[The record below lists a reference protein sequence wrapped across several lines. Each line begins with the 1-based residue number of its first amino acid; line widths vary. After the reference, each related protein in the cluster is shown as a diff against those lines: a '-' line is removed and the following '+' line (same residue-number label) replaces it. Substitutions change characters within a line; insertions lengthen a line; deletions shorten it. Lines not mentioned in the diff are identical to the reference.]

1 MSQNNKQSAAGLFLS
16 FFLKAIVIILGLVI
30 LAMSAYL
37 IKTVISN
44 KNAEKEKKADNSAF
58 EDNQTD
64 ELLVNNATNT
74 DALLYE
80 NADAAAEEQN
90 GPSGLSYDASIV
102 VLNAT
107 DVPGV
112 AGKWK
117 DKLVEAGYTNV
128 QAGDYTK
135 GILDISKIV
144 VVTEGTG
151 TALQEFLPEAK
162 METLPAN
169 EVQCDV
175 NTEGVEAFLIIG
187 TPDVVY

>member
-16 FFLKAIVIILGLVI
+16 FFLKATVIILGLVI
-30 LAMSAYL
+30 LAMAAYL
-37 IKTVISN
+37 IKASMAN
-44 KNAEKEKKADNSAF
+44 KSVEKEKKADNSAF

-64 ELLVNNATNT
+64 ELLENKATNT

-80 NADAAAEEQN
+80 NAEAASEEAKN
-90 GPSGLSYDASIV
+90 DGSLSKDASIV

-135 GILDISKIV
+135 GILDIS
-144 VVTEGTG
+144 
-151 TALQEFLPEAK
+151 
-162 METLPAN
+162 N
-169 EVQCDV
+169 RRC
-175 NTEGVEAFLIIG
+175 
-187 TPDVVY
+187 

>member
-16 FFLKAIVIILGLVI
+16 FFLKATVIILGLVI
-30 LAMSAYL
+30 LAMAAYL
-37 IKTVISN
+37 IKASMAN
-44 KNAEKEKKADNSAF
+44 KSVEKEKKADNSAF

-64 ELLVNNATNT
+64 ELLENKATNT

-80 NADAAAEEQN
+80 NAEAASEEAKN
-90 GPSGLSYDASIV
+90 DGSLSKDASIV

-169 EVQCDV
+169 EVQCSV

>member
-16 FFLKAIVIILGLVI
+16 FFLKATVIILGLVI
-30 LAMSAYL
+30 LAMAAYL
-37 IKTVISN
+37 IKASMAN
-44 KNAEKEKKADNSAF
+44 KSVEKEKKADNSAF

-64 ELLVNNATNT
+64 ELLENKATNT

-80 NADAAAEEQN
+80 NAEAASEEAKN
-90 GPSGLSYDASIV
+90 DGSLSKDASIV

-169 EVQCDV
+169 EVQCSV

-187 TPDVVY
+187 TPDVAY

>member
-30 LAMSAYL
+30 LAMSVYL
-37 IKTVISN
+37 VKTIISN

-80 NADAAAEEQN
+80 NADAATEEQ
-90 GPSGLSYDASIV
+90 SGTPALPYDASIV

-107 DVPGV
+107 DIPGV
-112 AGKWK
+112 AGAWK
-117 DKLVEAGYTNV
+117 DKLVAGGYTNV

-135 GILDISKIV
+135 GVLDISKIV
-144 VVTEGTG
+144 VVEEGTG
-151 TALQEFLPEAK
+151 ADLQTYLPNAK

-169 EVQCDV
+169 EVACDV
-175 NTEGVEAFLIIG
+175 NTEGVRAFLIIG
-187 TPDVVY
+187 TPDAGQ